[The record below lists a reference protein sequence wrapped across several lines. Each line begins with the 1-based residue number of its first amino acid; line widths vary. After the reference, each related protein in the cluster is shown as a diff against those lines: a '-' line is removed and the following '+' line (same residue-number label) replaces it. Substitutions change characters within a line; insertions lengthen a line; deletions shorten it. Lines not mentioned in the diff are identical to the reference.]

1 MANNTDK
8 IIRTSFPLANMLVVL
23 FVALKVTGNS
33 TMSWWWVFSP
43 WWISVLIAVGV
54 LLVFG
59 LMFIL
64 MFKSKN

>member
-1 MANNTDK
+1 MNSTDK
-8 IIRTSFPLANMLVVL
+8 IVRNSFPIANMLVVL

-43 WWISVLIAVGV
+43 WWISILIAVGV